1 MHVMSKSHG
10 SDINS
15 MNAGKKRIQSC
26 HQLLLLFTCLLPSA
40 WHSLGRPWSSRRGT
54 EALGADSK
62 AGDQKG
68 RRASREYSSNA
79 GFDLRYFSVI
89 PAEPRVPRIPLVL
102 FRDAHDDSM
111 ENQET
116 WALSYVPIPNDIL
129 SQLISILIETW
140 KRGNDRYEAQHE
152 LPGRTL
158 PSNTALSLHRAY
170 KARVHGQE

>member
-1 MHVMSKSHG
+1 MSLRNYKHQRIDAFELWWWRRLLKSP
-10 SDINS
+10 
-15 MNAGKKRIQSC
+15 
-26 HQLLLLFTCLLPSA
+26 L
-40 WHSLGRPWSSRRGT
+40 
-54 EALGADSK
+54 DSK
-62 AGDQKG
+62 EIKPVNSKG
-68 RRASREYSSNA
+68 NQPWIFIGRTDVEAEA
-79 GFDLRYFSVI
+79 FDLCYFSVI

-102 FRDAHDDSM
+102 FRDTHDDSM

-116 WALSYVPIPNDIL
+116 WALSYMPIPNDIL

-170 KARVHGQE
+170 EARVHGQE